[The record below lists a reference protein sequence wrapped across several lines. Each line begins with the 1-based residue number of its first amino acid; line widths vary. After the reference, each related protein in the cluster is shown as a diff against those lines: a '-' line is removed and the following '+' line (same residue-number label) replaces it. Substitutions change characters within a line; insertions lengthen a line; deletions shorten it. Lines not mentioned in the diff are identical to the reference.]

1 MAQSRASTHHEE
13 YTMPGPNGIPTLTQT
28 LTSPEEALREATTI
42 ARFCAENG
50 ANLDHE
56 DAFPEEEFRRIAE
69 AGLLAVPLPHMEGGL
84 GFATAP
90 GGMLPGLQLLTLLG
104 WGSLAVGRVYE
115 GHINALQL
123 ISLFGTAEQA
133 AAAAAEA
140 RDKQKLFAVWN
151 TQGANGIHL
160 EPLADGGVRLRGA
173 KLYTSG
179 AGWVDRAIV
188 PGALPDGGWQ
198 ICVVPMDQVTTTI
211 DRSVWR
217 PLGMRASASYLTDFT
232 GVELGPEALIGPPGA
247 YHRQPWFSGGAI
259 RFAAVQL
266 GGAAAL
272 FDAARTELR
281 TLGRTDDPFQ
291 RARAGEAATLLEGGQ
306 LWLRGAA
313 ALLDTLPQAF
323 SAEPAP
329 SPAITAQIMAHAN
342 LTRTAIAD
350 ACVRIIELVE
360 RSVGMRG
367 LLQPHPIE
375 RIGRDLTLYLRQ
387 PAPDAALTGA
397 GNYVLNDPRPALGL
411 WEAEQ

>member
-1 MAQSRASTHHEE
+1 MPIMTESPALVASPAD
-13 YTMPGPNGIPTLTQT
+13 PGDVLST
-28 LTSPEEALREATTI
+28 AAAI
-42 ARFCAENG
+42 AAFCAQN
-50 ANLDHE
+50 AAAIDHD

-69 AGLLAVPLPHMEGGL
+69 AGLLAAPAPLAHGGQGL
-84 GFATAP
+84 GTAP
-90 GGMLPGLQLLTLLG
+90 GRMWPGLRLLSLLG
-104 WGSLAVGRVYE
+104 RGNLSVGRVYE
-115 GHINALQL
+115 GHVNALQL
-123 ISLFGTAEQA
+123 ISLFGRPEQIARHA
-133 AAAAAEA
+133 ADAVAG
-140 RDKQKLFAVWN
+140 RKLFAVWN
-151 TQGANGIHL
+151 T
-160 EPLADGGVRLRGA
+160 ERADGVHLQPLGGGRVRLHGA

-188 PGALPDGGWQ
+188 PGAWPDGGWQ
-198 ICVVPMDQVTTTI
+198 MCVVPMDEVATRI

-232 GVELGPEALIGPPGA
+232 GVEVGPDDLLGAPGD

-272 FDAARTELR
+272 FDAARAELR
-281 TLGRTDDPFQ
+281 ALRRTEDPFQ
-291 RARAGEAATLLEGGQ
+291 RARAGEMATLIESGN

-313 ALLDTLPQAF
+313 ELLDNSPAAF
-323 SAEPAP
+323 RADPAP
-329 SPAITAQIMAHAN
+329 PDALGARIVAHAN

-350 ACVRIIELVE
+350 ACVRVLDLVE

-387 PAPDAALTGA
+387 PAPDAALANAGAYTLAREEPALDLWTGA
-397 GNYVLNDPRPALGL
+397 
-411 WEAEQ
+411 

>member
-1 MAQSRASTHHEE
+1 
-13 YTMPGPNGIPTLTQT
+13 
-28 LTSPEEALREATTI
+28 LREATTI
-42 ARFCAENG
+42 ARFCAENA
-50 ANLDHE
+50 ANLDHR
-56 DAFPEEEFRRIAE
+56 DTFPEEEFRRLAE
-69 AGLLAVPLPHMEGGL
+69 AGLLAAPLPRAAGGL
-84 GFATAP
+84 GFATAADD
-90 GGMLPGLQLLTLLG
+90 MLPGLQLLALLG

-115 GHINALQL
+115 GHVNALQL
-123 ISLFGTAEQA
+123 INLFGTAEQVARA
-133 AAAAAEA
+133 ATDA
-140 RDKQKLFAVWN
+140 RDGQKLFAVWN
-151 TQGANGIHL
+151 TQGANGVHL
-160 EPLADGGVRLRGA
+160 EPLANGGVRLRGA

-179 AGWVDRAIV
+179 ASWVDRAIV
-188 PGALPDGGWQ
+188 PGALPGGGWQ
-198 ICVVPMDQVTTTI
+198 ICLVPMDRVTTTI
-211 DRSVWR
+211 DRSVWQ

-291 RARAGEAATLLEGGQ
+291 RARAGEGATLLAGGQ

-313 ALLDTLPQAF
+313 ALLDAHPQAF
-323 SAEPAP
+323 SADPAP
-329 SPAITAQIMAHAN
+329 SPELTAQIMAHAN

-350 ACVRIIELVE
+350 ACVRVIELVE

-397 GNYVLNDPRPALGL
+397 GNYVLNDPRPTLNL
-411 WEAEQ
+411 WETEQ